1 MTGESFTIG
10 ECYKSAYFSVD
21 LSSDGTIT
29 AKIPVTPEETA
40 SVRFIATIHGQ
51 QFYSE
56 WFTFEVPAQDVYS
69 TIRISSS
76 YQSSTG
82 FYYDNLECIG
92 KWASH
97 SATATDGKVQSIVID
112 GIEIQ
117 GVLKKNT
124 KRARGIIMN

>member
-92 KWASH
+92 KWQAIQQPQLTERSNRLLLMASRYR
-97 SATATDGKVQSIVID
+97 VF
-112 GIEIQ
+112 
-117 GVLKKNT
+117 
-124 KRARGIIMN
+124 